1 MYGAPLDMC
10 PKAVHN
16 SDTIK
21 QCNSVSRAVLIIDAE
36 IVLCMEHL

>member
-10 PKAVHN
+10 SMDVHN

-21 QCNSVSRAVLIIDAE
+21 QCNSVSRAVLIIDTE
-36 IVLCMEHL
+36 IMTCMEHL